1 MDITNMEKIEMPET
15 IIYQSASF
23 DPWYNLAVE
32 ELLLNTVR
40 EDQFILYL
48 WQNRDTIV
56 VGKNQNPWK
65 ECRAGLLER
74 DGGYL
79 ARRLS
84 GGGTV
89 FHDLGNLNFTFIMS
103 RAAYDLEKQSGIILT
118 AVQTL
123 GIPAELSGRNDL
135 TVGGR
140 KFSGNAFCFRKNSAY
155 HHGTLLVASDLERL
169 TKYLRVPE
177 DKIRSKGIA
186 SVRSRVVNLT
196 DYNQALTI
204 ETMSDALCREFTKV
218 YRGRPTGFRETAQ
231 GLDSLDQ
238 KLIQELYEKYA
249 SWEWR
254 YGEASD
260 FDLEMATRFA
270 WGGVEI
276 GLKLEKGIVTYAA
289 VYSDAMDAEFIG
301 RLSPLFRGL
310 RLNAPAMAAAIA
322 DADLGAERRPMQAE
336 IGEWLLT
343 KQF

>member
-103 RAAYDLEKQSGIILT
+103 RAAYDLGKQSGIILA

>member
-1 MDITNMEKIEMPET
+1 MKET
-15 IIYQSASF
+15 VIYQSASV

-32 ELLLNTVR
+32 ELLLDTVR

-56 VGKNQNPWK
+56 IGKNQNPWQ

-89 FHDLGNLNFTFIMS
+89 FHDLGNLNFTFLMS
-103 RAAYDLEKQSGIILT
+103 RAAYDLEKQTGIILA
-118 AVQTL
+118 AVQSM
-123 GIPAELSGRNDL
+123 GIPAKLSGRNDL
-135 TVGGR
+135 TAGGR
-140 KFSGNAFCFRKNSAY
+140 KFSGNAFCFRKKSAY

-169 TKYLRVPE
+169 TQYLRVPE

-196 DYNQALTI
+196 DYNPALTI
-204 ETMSDALCREFTKV
+204 ETLSNALCREFTKA
-218 YRGRPTGFRETAQ
+218 YRGRLVGVRETAK
-231 GLDSLDQ
+231 SVAALDQ
-238 KLIQELYEKYA
+238 RIIQGLYEKYS
-249 SWEWR
+249 SWDWR
-254 YGEASD
+254 YGEAPN
-260 FDLEMATRFA
+260 FDLEMAARFA
-270 WGGVEI
+270 WGGITI
-276 GLKLEKGIVTYAA
+276 GLKLAKGIITEAM

-301 RLSPLFRGL
+301 MLPPLVKGL
-310 RLNAPAMAAAIA
+310 RLSAPAMAAVITG
-322 DADLGAERRPMQAE
+322 ADLGADRKSLQAE

-343 KQF
+343 KQL